1 MDQELREEMGRYQ
14 QGELA
19 AFEQV
24 YALLAPR
31 LRQYLTSLTFNAAL
45 AEDLLQ
51 EAFLQIHRV
60 RHTYRPASPV
70 APWAFAIARNVYR
83 MERRSSGRRRRH
95 EEPAPESVPDLP
107 VPAEADGLAN
117 RLAVRRALLQVP
129 EDGREP
135 LLLHHVWGLS
145 FGEIGAVLG
154 IRGGAA
160 KVRAHRAM
168 TALRRLLGTRAE
180 KRVDDE

>member
-1 MDQELREEMGRYQ
+1 MDEQLREEMGRYQ

-19 AFEQV
+19 AFERM

-31 LRQYLTSLTFNAAL
+31 LRQYLTSLTLNATT

-51 EAFLQIHRV
+51 ETFLQIHRA
-60 RHTYRPASPV
+60 RHTYRPPHPV

-83 MERRSSGRRRRH
+83 MERRSAGRRGRY
-95 EEPAPESVPDLP
+95 ETQVPEGVPDLP

-168 TALRRLLGTRAE
+168 TALRRLLSTRE
-180 KRVDDE
+180 DRDDR

>member
-1 MDQELREEMGRYQ
+1 MDEDLREAMGRYQ

-19 AFEQV
+19 AFERM

-31 LRQYLTSLTFNAAL
+31 LRQYLASLTLNAST

-51 EAFLQIHRV
+51 ETFLQIHRA
-60 RHTYRPASPV
+60 RHTYRPPHPV

-83 MERRSSGRRRRH
+83 MDRRSAGRRSRH
-95 EEPAPESVPDLP
+95 ETLAPESVPDLP

-160 KVRAHRAM
+160 KLRAHRAM
-168 TALRRLLGTRAE
+168 TTLRRLLGTRE
-180 KRVDDE
+180 DRDEG

>member
-1 MDQELREEMGRYQ
+1 MDEELREEMGRYQ

-19 AFEQV
+19 AFERM

-31 LRQYLTSLTFNAAL
+31 LRQYLSSLTLNTAA

-51 EAFLQIHRV
+51 ETFLQIHRA
-60 RHTYRPASPV
+60 RHTYRPTNPV

-83 MERRSSGRRRRH
+83 MDRRSAGRRSRH
-95 EEPAPESVPDLP
+95 ETLAPEGVPDLP

-168 TALRRLLGTRAE
+168 TTLRRLLGARE
-180 KRVDDE
+180 DRDEG

>member
-1 MDQELREEMGRYQ
+1 MDEELREQMGRYQ

-19 AFEQV
+19 AFERM

-31 LRQYLTSLTFNAAL
+31 LRQYLTSLTLNTGT

-51 EAFLQIHRV
+51 EAFLQIHRA
-60 RHTYRPASPV
+60 RHTYRPPSPV
-70 APWAFAIARNVYR
+70 VPWAFAIARNVYR
-83 MERRSSGRRRRH
+83 MERRSTGRRRRH
-95 EEPAPESVPDLP
+95 EEPAPEGVPDLP
-107 VPAEADGLAN
+107 VPAEAEGFAN

-168 TALRRLLGTRAE
+168 TALRRLLGAKEERE
-180 KRVDDE
+180 R